1 MQFLKKNYEKILLG
15 VVVLATLGIV
25 AFLPILV
32 SQEKKSLDEMENV
45 VIPPN
50 PKPLEPLNLA
60 REDTFLNR
68 SKAPVV
74 LDLSSPYKVFN
85 PVRYQL
91 KADGTLLWN
100 PAGTEVDKLIVT
112 KITPL
117 METYSLTSVT
127 VTPGLATHYGIGI
140 KHDGAATTTGRN
152 MKTTYAEMNH
162 TTNNFTI
169 IAAEGPEE
177 EPTAVKLKLTD
188 TGEVVTLTKEKPFQR
203 PEAYMADL
211 VYPPE
216 SNKTFLNRRKTDTS
230 NICFAGECYKI
241 VDIEQSEVVLL
252 QLSNQKQYT
261 RPLNQT
267 NSAASASNP

>member
-32 SQEKKSLDEMENV
+32 SREKQNLDAMENV
-45 VIPPN
+45 VIPPH
-50 PKPLEPLNLA
+50 PKPLEPLDLS
-60 REDTFLNR
+60 REDKFLNR

-100 PAGTEVDKLIVT
+100 PAGTEIEKLVVT

-117 METYSLTSVT
+117 METYSLASVT
-127 VTPGLATHYGIGI
+127 ATAGLATHYGIGI

-152 MKTTYAEMNH
+152 MKTTYAAMNQ
-162 TTNNFTI
+162 TTNNFTV

-177 EPTAVKLKLTD
+177 DPTSVKLKLTD
-188 TGEVVTLTKEKPFQR
+188 TGEVVTITKDKPFQR
-203 PEAYMADL
+203 AEAYMADL
-211 VYPPE
+211 SYPPE
-216 SNKTFLNRRKTDTS
+216 NKTFPNRRKTDTS

-241 VDIEQSEVVLL
+241 IDIEQAEVVLL

-267 NSAASASNP
+267 NSAASASPNP